1 MTEVE
6 AKRRR
11 DAIAAANAKAN
22 AVRYD
27 RGFLASSWDTIRNN
41 PWGAAAA
48 GLAGAPIVLRAV
60 TTGLYKGLKA
70 PFQNAGRVRQFRR
83 AAADKAVA
91 ADVDAAKKYVV
102 PPKPGKDPKTAVTR
116 AEIEKQ
122 TTATFDKAAAEMKTA
137 AETIEKNEAVLKGA
151 NLTAEAAK
159 TANAEIVKAREA
171 LTAANSVK
179 STIDRARKADEL
191 ARKTGGTFEDAYAK
205 VATEHLSKVKAQAK
219 FDAMKDMTANPAN
232 YYPVPP
238 AKPPLPVKPATTGLG
253 RDIVSL
259 VVGRGAPMKPKGA
272 DGPGLFRSRAYD
284 ANAVESRMGLGPLL
298 RKATESAD
306 NVTGEAVGRVLTA
319 FSGRPNVMGS
329 PVPARST
336 GSALGDWFY
345 GLAAPAAAVG
355 YGVSAYQASDRAD
368 AENRKTIAEAA
379 AARPTPKPVSPTDVE
394 SWRVAYDGNMK
405 KIRELEER
413 VVAGLAAPGETNE
426 YVEVLKTGRNLLKS
440 EYGLATIEE
449 LSNKAQSDY
458 VKAKE
463 AAFTLSLARGGRHG
477 RSEARSPD
485 SIDVSAYNGPNASSE
500 NRAKWREFGVR
511 YDADHRLMTYND
523 IERAA
528 SGFYDDRLRS
538 VGVAVPE
545 NGREGEANAGE

>member
-11 DAIAAANAKAN
+11 DAVAAANAKAN

-27 RGFLASSWDTIRNN
+27 RGFLVSSWDTSRNN
-41 PWGAAAA
+41 PWGVAALGLTA
-48 GLAGAPIVLRAV
+48 GPIFLRALN
-60 TTGLYKGLKA
+60 GLRKGVMA
-70 PFQNAGRVRQFRR
+70 PFRNAGRVRQFRR

-102 PPKPGKDPKTAVTR
+102 PPKPGKDPKTAMTR
-116 AEIEKQ
+116 AGLKKQ
-122 TTATFDKAAAEMKTA
+122 TTAAFDKAEKDMEAAAK
-137 AETIEKNEAVLKGA
+137 TIEKNEAVLKGA

-179 STIDRARKADEL
+179 STIDRAREADRL

-205 VATEHLSKVKAQAK
+205 VATEHLSEVKAQAK
-219 FDAMKDMTANPAN
+219 FDALKDMTANPAN
-232 YYPVPP
+232 YYPVPLVEP
-238 AKPPLPVKPATTGLG
+238 SLPTKPATRGFG
-253 RDIVSL
+253 GDIVSL
-259 VVGRGAPMKPKGA
+259 VFGRGAPMNPKGA
-272 DGPGLFRSRAYD
+272 NGPGLFRSRAYD
-284 ANAVESRMGLGPLL
+284 ANAVESRAGLGPLL

-306 NVTGEAVGRVLTA
+306 NVTGEVVGRVLTA
-319 FSGRPNVMGS
+319 FSGKPNIMGS

-336 GSALGDWFY
+336 GSAWGDWFY
-345 GLAAPAAAVG
+345 GLTAPAAAVG
-355 YGVSAYQASDRAD
+355 YGVSAYQARDRAD
-368 AENRKTIAEAA
+368 AKNRKTIAEAA
-379 AARPTPKPVSPTDVE
+379 AARPTPKPVRQTDAE

-405 KIRELEER
+405 KIRELEGR

-458 VKAKE
+458 AKAEE
-463 AAFTLSLARGGRHG
+463 AAFALSLTRGGQHG
-477 RSEARSPD
+477 RSKAGSPD
-485 SIDVSAYNGPNASSE
+485 SIDVSAYNGPNASPE

-511 YDADHRLMTYND
+511 YGADHRFMTYND

-528 SGFYDDRLRS
+528 LGFYDDRLRS

-545 NGREGEANAGE
+545 DGQEGEANAGE